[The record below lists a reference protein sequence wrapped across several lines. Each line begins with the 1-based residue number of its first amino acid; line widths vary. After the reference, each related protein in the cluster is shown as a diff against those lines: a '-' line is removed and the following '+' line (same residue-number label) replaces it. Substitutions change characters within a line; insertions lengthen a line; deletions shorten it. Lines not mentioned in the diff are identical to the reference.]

1 MGIETLE
8 EILGHACLLAVS
20 PTREIA
26 ESALSYIK
34 VYITVMPSLIIAKTL
49 TKIVSEIVY
58 DINRLFI
65 DSMIFLNSLIFV

>member
-49 TKIVSEIVY
+49 TKIVSETVY
-58 DINRLFI
+58 DIRLFT